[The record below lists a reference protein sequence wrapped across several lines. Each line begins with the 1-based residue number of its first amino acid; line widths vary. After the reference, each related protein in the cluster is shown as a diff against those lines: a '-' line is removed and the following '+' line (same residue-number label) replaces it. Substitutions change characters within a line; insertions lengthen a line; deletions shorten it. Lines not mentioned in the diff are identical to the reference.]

1 MFFFKIGYAVKDV
14 SVYWIVKNYPEVFER
29 LGLSWEDYVEV
40 RILHAVLDKYF
51 VEKLSK
57 HFANQ

>member
-40 RILHAVLDKYF
+40 SILHAVLEKYF
-51 VEKLSK
+51 VKETAIT
-57 HFANQ
+57 FC